1 MATRTCKIFGILPVD
16 SASITVLFDGV
27 QVISGAIDTTGWAE
41 PAVTKNVIGTF
52 TFESTA
58 TDLEDHTL
66 SISCTAGSISA
77 GVLYFDAG
85 TGRNNTNPSLGDE
98 NITSDS
104 SDPLIGDGY
113 WLPSNSAPY
122 GDGSDTALAE
132 RSNILINGVAPAY
145 DEDFIPTGTA
155 ENPTW
160 TGWDFYIAA
169 GETLSCTARVPGQWV
184 AKEAIEAGSFVIGTR
199 YEITIIGDT
208 DFTTIGASLNEVGK
222 TFYATGSGT
231 GTGTA
236 IVILAD

>member
-66 SISCTAGSISA
+66 SISCTAGSINT

-85 TGRNNTNPSLGDE
+85 DGVGSTDPALGNDTITDVTN
-98 NITSDS
+98 
-104 SDPLIGDGY
+104 DPLIGDGY
-113 WLPSNSAPY
+113 WLPNNSEPY

-132 RSNILINGVAPAY
+132 RSNILINGVAPTV
-145 DEDFIPTGTA
+145 DEISFVPTGTA

-160 TGWDFYIAA
+160 TGWNFYIAA

-184 AKEAIEAGSFVIGTR
+184 APAP
-199 YEITIIGDT
+199 
-208 DFTTIGASLNEVGK
+208 
-222 TFYATGSGT
+222 
-231 GTGTA
+231 
-236 IVILAD
+236 